1 MPDREQEGLMK
12 ARTSYLKLLSA
23 STMGLLVIMVA
34 GYLMSERASAQ
45 PGPPTNPVLAAIQE
59 LQQTIVTLQNSVNAL
74 QASVDALGA
83 PSQVNFRWTPAA
95 NVGNSRLECIVV
107 NISDVQKTI
116 HVELKNRDGSNETE
130 ATVDLA
136 PGAASSAVNKIS
148 SGELH
153 CKFTVISGTRADIR
167 GLFMGLDANGRA
179 FVIPA
184 E

>member
-1 MPDREQEGLMK
+1 M
-12 ARTSYLKLLSA
+12 A
-23 STMGLLVIMVA
+23 LLVTIVA

-45 PGPPTNPVLAAIQE
+45 PGPPSNPVLAAIQE
-59 LQQTIVTLQNSVNAL
+59 MQQTIVTLQNSVNAL

-130 ATVDLA
+130 AMVNLA
-136 PGAASSAVNKIS
+136 PGAASSALNQIS

-153 CKFTVISGTRADIR
+153 CKFTVIGGTRADIR
-167 GLFMGLDANGRA
+167 GLFMGLDAVGRA